1 MFVRHAACP
10 LLDVGMSSTLARSFP
25 TFRTG
30 VIMNAGKVLFPVL
43 LGLSLAAGAA
53 HAQQAAPQ
61 APADEMKAAVDD
73 KFRQLDAN
81 GDGTI
86 SQEESTKMKGLAE
99 RFQSADKN
107 KDGKLDRGEFGL
119 AMGG

>member
-1 MFVRHAACP
+1 
-10 LLDVGMSSTLARSFP
+10 
-25 TFRTG
+25 
-30 VIMNAGKVLFPVL
+30 MNAGKFFLPVLF
-43 LGLSLAAGAA
+43 GLSFATGAA
-53 HAQQAAPQ
+53 QAQQAAPQ

-86 SQEESTKMKGLAE
+86 SQEESTKMKGLTE
-99 RFQSADKN
+99 RFQAADKN

>member
-1 MFVRHAACP
+1 
-10 LLDVGMSSTLARSFP
+10 
-25 TFRTG
+25 
-30 VIMNAGKVLFPVL
+30 
-43 LGLSLAAGAA
+43 
-53 HAQQAAPQ
+53 
-61 APADEMKAAVDD
+61 MKAAVDD

-86 SQEESTKMKGLAE
+86 SQEESTKMKGLTE
-99 RFQSADKN
+99 RFQAADKN

>member
-1 MFVRHAACP
+1 
-10 LLDVGMSSTLARSFP
+10 
-25 TFRTG
+25 
-30 VIMNAGKVLFPVL
+30 MNAGKVLFPVL

-107 KDGKLDRGEFGL
+107 KDGTLDRGEFGL

>member
-1 MFVRHAACP
+1 
-10 LLDVGMSSTLARSFP
+10 
-25 TFRTG
+25 
-30 VIMNAGKVLFPVL
+30 MNAGKIVVPML

-53 HAQQAAPQ
+53 YAQQAAPQ
-61 APADEMKAAVDD
+61 APADDMKAAVDD
-73 KFRQLDAN
+73 RFRQLDAN

-86 SQEESTKMKGLAE
+86 SQEEASKMKGLGE
-99 RFQSADKN
+99 RFQAADKN

>member
-1 MFVRHAACP
+1 MQEKF
-10 LLDVGMSSTLARSFP
+10 SF
-25 TFRTG
+25 RCCL
-30 VIMNAGKVLFPVL
+30 LFP
-43 LGLSLAAGAA
+43 LAAGAA

-86 SQEESTKMKGLAE
+86 SQEESTKMKGASP
-99 RFQSADKN
+99 SASSLRTRTRTASSSGRVRIG
-107 KDGKLDRGEFGL
+107 DGG
-119 AMGG
+119 